1 VDNGVGNLIF
11 FRHNY
16 VFDTRRSWAKAIF
29 GPGQN
34 FSPRRPK
41 LTFAMPIT
49 TFPEERE
56 TKRLA
61 LLDAVESLRGVIDA
75 GVEETE
81 RIGTLPQTTVDAIHE
96 AGLFAYKS
104 ARVLGGAEADA
115 MTQLD
120 VVEAASRIDAAAG
133 WCIMIGSGTLS
144 GIAAFLS
151 EDAVKEIFIDG
162 KFPRAAGAA
171 AASGRAIPVEGGY
184 RVTGRWAFSSGIR
197 HSHYLGMGAMTADGK
212 SEPKQIRVVVP
223 TSEATIHD
231 NWDVVGLRGTGSND
245 FSLDDVFV
253 PDRFTWSGAESKP
266 LRGGPN
272 FYLGRPGMQVT
283 GHYGVVLGIARRALD
298 EITELAKTKKRGYR
312 GSEALIADRGS
323 FQRFLGESDSRL
335 RAAKAL
341 CVEVLEEAWALVT
354 RDIMPPPEL
363 QVRMRSACT
372 YATEEASDVVSQ
384 AFRFGGGS
392 AMYTSHPLQ
401 KCLRDVHGAAQHN
414 MVSDRAYENHGQF
427 MLGFPDADPMG

>member
-1 VDNGVGNLIF
+1 MTL
-11 FRHNY
+11 
-16 VFDTRRSWAKAIF
+16 
-29 GPGQN
+29 
-34 FSPRRPK
+34 
-41 LTFAMPIT
+41 AMPAAT
-49 TFPEERE
+49 YPEEPKA
-56 TKRLA
+56 KRQA
-61 LLDAVESLRGVIDA
+61 LLAAVESLRGVIEA

-81 RIGTLPQTTVDAIHE
+81 RISTLPQATVDAIHE

-120 VVEAASRIDAAAG
+120 VVEAASRIDAAVG

-144 GIAAFLS
+144 GMAAFLS
-151 EDAVKEIFIDG
+151 EEAVKEVFIDG

-171 AASGRAIPVEGGY
+171 AASGKAVPVEGGF
-184 RVTGRWAFSSGIR
+184 RVTGRWAFGSGIL
-197 HSHYLGMGAMTADGK
+197 HSHYLAMGAMTDDGK
-212 SEPKQIRVVVP
+212 SEPRQIRVVIP
-223 TSEATIHD
+223 TSQAVIHD
-231 NWDVVGLRGTGSND
+231 NWHVVGLRGTGSND
-245 FSLDDVFV
+245 FSLEDVFV
-253 PDRFTWSGAESKP
+253 PDHFTWGGHESKP

-283 GHYGVVLGIARRALD
+283 GHCGVVLGIARRALD

-312 GSEALIADRGS
+312 GSEAFIADRGS
-323 FQRFLGESDSRL
+323 FQRFLGESDARL

-341 CVEVLEEAWALVT
+341 CVAVLEEAWELVT
-354 RDIMPPPEL
+354 KEIMPPPEL
-363 QVRMRSACT
+363 QVRMRAAST
-372 YATEEASDVVSQ
+372 YATEEASDIVSQ

-392 AMYTSHPLQ
+392 AMYTNHPLQ